1 MSMLTVGVFTGTG
14 DRQVNEDSV
23 GAGAFAERK
32 EKISV
37 LCDGLGGHGYG
48 DAASNIAKRAF
59 LDTFAE
65 YDGDAAAYFAL
76 AFDKAQNSIIEEQKK
91 NSAMSQ
97 MKTTLVALVV
107 DGSRCTWAHIGD
119 SRLYYFRDGSL
130 VSRTADHSVPQM
142 LMKAGE
148 ITEDEIR
155 FHPDRNKLLRALGDA
170 DNEPKYTVSET
181 VEAEEGTAFLLCS
194 DGFWEYITED
204 MMEKYLRESVGAQQW
219 VDLMCRT
226 VEENNR
232 NEKADNYSAITVM
245 I

>member
-1 MSMLTVGVFTGTG
+1 MLTCGFITKPGARQINEDAVGGTYTK
-14 DRQVNEDSV
+14 DKVRQV
-23 GAGAFAERK
+23 F
-32 EKISV
+32 V

-48 DAASNIAKRAF
+48 DAASNIAMRTFKEC
-59 LDTFAE
+59 FAE
-65 YDGDAAAYFAL
+65 YDGNAAAYFDS
-76 AFDKAQNSIIEEQKK
+76 AFGKVQKDIIGEQKK

-107 DGSRCTWAHIGD
+107 DGNRCTWAHIGD

-142 LMKAGE
+142 LLKAGE
-148 ITEDEIR
+148 ITEDQIR

-170 DNEPKYTVSET
+170 ENEPKYTLSET
-181 VEAEEGTAFLLCS
+181 VEAAAGTAFLLCS

-204 MMEKYLRESVGAQQW
+204 RMEKLLRESRDAQDW
-219 VDLMCRT
+219 VNRMCET

-232 NEKADNYSAITVM
+232 DKKADNYSAITV
-245 I
+245 II